1 MSRLRINHV
10 RRVAGGFVPRGAD
23 RPLREVPP
31 AYKSIRKVG
40 RGGHFPAGGPGRCQR
55 TNLYEQWPPETISRE
70 LAKLS
75 MTKHGIAK
83 HDIAVHMIA

>member
-1 MSRLRINHV
+1 MQIYRKSELR
-10 RRVAGGFVPRGAD
+10 
-23 RPLREVPP
+23 RPFPSSWPREVPP
-31 AYKSIRKVG
+31 AYKSIRKVAS
-40 RGGHFPAGGPGRCQR
+40 GGHFPAVGPGRSRQR

-83 HDIAVHMIA
+83 HDIADDMIA